1 MRLDSTPTRVNQSF
15 AMIVTFAQPG
25 AAERAMYFGMSP
37 LSDQPV
43 AVEPALYWD
52 ANGQLWAAGT
62 NATATPLP

>member
-1 MRLDSTPTRVNQSF
+1 
-15 AMIVTFAQPG
+15 MIVTFAQPG